1 MASFIYGKFAE
12 LWECSWDWRVGLKA
26 SKRHTES
33 PMCVLIH
40 SVMSNS
46 VTLWTVA
53 HQAPLSMRIL
63 QPRILEC
70 VAMPSSW
77 GSSQPRS
84 PALQADSFPSEPPAK
99 PSSGVDSLSL
109 LQGIFP
115 TQESNWGLLHWR
127 QIPYWLN
134 YREAQISH
142 SLIRKWRLSEAGK
155 EKPQPLN
162 WSPPQ
167 DTCQI
172 LRLLGTGAWRASSI
186 FYLPS
191 F

>member
-1 MASFIYGKFAE
+1 
-12 LWECSWDWRVGLKA
+12 
-26 SKRHTES
+26 
-33 PMCVLIH
+33 
-40 SVMSNS
+40 MSNS

-53 HQAPLSMRIL
+53 HQAPLSIGIL

-70 VAMPSSW
+70 VAKPSSW

-84 PALQADSFPSEPPAK
+84 PALQADSLPSEPPAK

-115 TQESNWGLLHWR
+115 TQESNRGLLHWR
-127 QIPYWLN
+127 QIPYRLN

-142 SLIRKWRLSEAGK
+142 SLALLTRKWRLSEAGK
-155 EKPQPLN
+155 EEPQPLN

-172 LRLLGTGAWRASSI
+172 LRLPGTGAWRASSI
-186 FYLPS
+186 FYLSS